1 MKKCCF
7 CAILLFAVFI
17 KLPSNIFQ
25 DMYPLK
31 IAILMIK
38 PHITDTAKYFGKK
51 QSETIAFVLT
61 LLCSPQTWNAILSN
75 QLKSNNVLKNE
86 LVQILKFEWF
96 NHHRFR
102 FLNYK
107 HWFSVTDTF
116 FYFCTLVFL
125 IAV

>member
-1 MKKCCF
+1 
-7 CAILLFAVFI
+7 
-17 KLPSNIFQ
+17 
-25 DMYPLK
+25 
-31 IAILMIK
+31 MIK

-107 HWFSVTDTF
+107 NWFSVTDTF
-116 FYFCTLVFL
+116 FLFL
-125 IAV
+125 YSSVPNSCVVLISVLLGKFSEI

>member
-1 MKKCCF
+1 
-7 CAILLFAVFI
+7 
-17 KLPSNIFQ
+17 
-25 DMYPLK
+25 
-31 IAILMIK
+31 MIK

-61 LLCSPQTWNAILSN
+61 LLCSTQTWNAILSN

-96 NHHRFR
+96 NHHRFLLR
-102 FLNYK
+102 IL
-107 HWFSVTDTF
+107 F